1 MRGLGYTGCAMSTG
15 WFHRL
20 PVPLRYWLGIFA
32 AAGQN
37 WLQSQAFIY
46 AAALAFF
53 TVFSIAPVTIIA
65 VTVVGLV
72 LGEQAAEGQI
82 MAQLEDVI
90 GSEAAGVV
98 ETAVINSQ
106 LDQGG
111 LLPTLIGIIAI
122 LVGASTVFA
131 QMQQSLNQ
139 IWDVAARP
147 SRNSLLLFLRSRV
160 LSLTIVL
167 AIGFILLVSLLLS
180 VALRTVMVFA
190 EQWLPMPA
198 GAIVVFEVVLSFS
211 VVTLL
216 FAAMFRILP
225 DVVLRWRDVLL
236 GAALTALLFTLGRS
250 LIAMYLANTATA
262 STYGAAGSLVLL
274 LLWVNYS
281 SLILLYGAAFTR
293 AHLEARGLPVRPK
306 STAVCVHR
314 RLVEDLPDERASS
327 PDDAGSPA
335 QLDRKP

>member
-1 MRGLGYTGCAMSTG
+1 MPA
-15 WFHRL
+15 
-20 PVPLRYWLGIFA
+20 PLRYWLGILG

-53 TVFSIAPVTIIA
+53 TVFSIAPVMIIA

-72 LGEQAAEGQI
+72 LGEQAAEGKI
-82 MAQLEDVI
+82 MAQLEDAI
-90 GSEAAGVV
+90 GPEAAEVV
-98 ETAVINSQ
+98 ETAVVNSQ
-106 LDQGG
+106 IDQSGV
-111 LLPTLIGIIAI
+111 LPTIIGIAAI
-122 LVGASTVFA
+122 LIGASTVFA
-131 QMQQSLNQ
+131 QMQQSLNR

-147 SRNSLLLFLRSRV
+147 TRNSMLLFIRSRV

-180 VALRTVMVFA
+180 VALRAVMVYA
-190 EQWLPMPA
+190 EQWLPMP
-198 GAIVVFEVVLSFS
+198 GFVLIGFELVLSLT

-225 DVVLRWRDVLL
+225 DVILSWKDVLL
-236 GAALTALLFTLGRS
+236 GALLTAILFTIGRS

-281 SLILLYGAAFTR
+281 SLILLFGAAFTR
-293 AHLEARGLPVRPK
+293 AHLEARGLPVRPRA
-306 STAVCVHR
+306 SAVCVHR
-314 RLVEDLPDERASS
+314 ELIEDPTGAR
-327 PDDAGSPA
+327 G
-335 QLDRKP
+335 

>member
-1 MRGLGYTGCAMSTG
+1 MPGLRYTELVMMGSLTS
-15 WFHRL
+15 RL
-20 PVPLRYWLGIFA
+20 PAPLRYWLSILG
-32 AAGQN
+32 AAGKN

-53 TVFSIAPVTIIA
+53 TVFSIAPVMIIA

-72 LGEQAAEGQI
+72 LGEQAAEGKI
-82 MAQLEDVI
+82 MAQLEDTI
-90 GSEAAGVV
+90 GPEAAEVV

-106 LDQGG
+106 IDQSGV
-111 LLPTLIGIIAI
+111 LPTIIGIAAI
-122 LVGASTVFA
+122 LIGASTVFA
-131 QMQQSLNQ
+131 QMQQSLNR
-139 IWDVAARP
+139 IWEVAARP
-147 SRNSLLLFLRSRV
+147 TRNSMLIFIRARV

-180 VALRTVMVFA
+180 VALRTVMVYA
-190 EQWLPMPA
+190 EQWLPMP
-198 GAIVVFEVVLSFS
+198 GFVLIGFELVLSLT

-225 DVVLRWRDVLL
+225 DVILSWKDVML
-236 GAALTALLFTLGRS
+236 GALLTAILFTLGRS

-281 SLILLYGAAFTR
+281 SLILLFGAAFTR
-293 AHLEARGLPVRPK
+293 AHLEARGLPVRPRA
-306 STAVCVHR
+306 SAVCVHR
-314 RLVEDLPDERASS
+314 ELIEDP
-327 PDDAGSPA
+327 PGS
-335 QLDRKP
+335 RG